1 MTAARAA
8 LPFAAGAAFVAAV
21 LLTTSLRLEGTAA
34 YLDPGWDRH
43 YYREAAERGP
53 LAFHVA
59 PYCWRVL
66 VPAVAWALGPIPL
79 AWSFLFAAVLG
90 AVVAGGATWLAARE
104 LGHPASRAAG
114 ALALLFAT
122 GWGLRY
128 QLADFWLPDA
138 VASGAFALCIL
149 FALRGQPRAF
159 AATLAVGVLAKES
172 VLAAAPLA
180 VMLGTAERRWPWR
193 LLVAGV
199 AVAPAL
205 AGALAV
211 RWLVPAWND
220 DAGYIASLPP
230 VISRFPEIVA
240 GYDYRVLVRD
250 IGWDERVR
258 GFDLELARAMTT
270 GTFGWLAVGLAV
282 AGCAGRP
289 RLALALAPS
298 LLLVEAQLLVA
309 RDTER
314 LVAFGA
320 PAVVL
325 LAAEGAAL
333 LERRGLLA
341 AGEFAVLAFGAFAL
355 ALSGGRE
362 AFGLNHGVHGLL
374 FALGLGVVLVRS
386 LQRRAWR
393 ATPRG

>member
-1 MTAARAA
+1 MTAGRAARA
-8 LPFAAGAAFVAAV
+8 FAAGAAFVLVV

-66 VPAVAWALGPIPL
+66 VPTIAWALRPIPL
-79 AWSFLFAAVLG
+79 AWSFLGAAALG
-90 AVVAGGATWLAARE
+90 AVLAGGATWLAARE
-104 LGHPASRAAG
+104 LGNPASRAAG

-149 FALRGQPRAF
+149 FALRRQPRAF

-172 VLAAAPLA
+172 ALAAAPLA
-180 VMLGTAERRWPWR
+180 LMLAAGGGR
-193 LLVAGV
+193 LRGRLMAAAF
-199 AVAPAL
+199 AVLPAL
-205 AGALAV
+205 ATAVAV
-211 RWLVPAWND
+211 RLLVPAWND
-220 DAGYIASLPP
+220 DTGYIATLPP

-250 IGWDERVR
+250 IGWEERVR

-270 GTFGWLAVGLAV
+270 GTFGWLAVALAV

-298 LLLVEAQLLVA
+298 LLMVEAQLLVA

-333 LERRGLLA
+333 LELRGLLA
-341 AGEFAVLAFGAFAL
+341 AEEFAVLAFGAFAL
-355 ALSGGRE
+355 TLAGGRDV
-362 AFGLNHGVHGLL
+362 FGLNHGAHGLL
-374 FALGLGVVLVRS
+374 LAVGVGVVLARG
-386 LQRRAWR
+386 LRRHAVR
-393 ATPRG
+393 ATLRG